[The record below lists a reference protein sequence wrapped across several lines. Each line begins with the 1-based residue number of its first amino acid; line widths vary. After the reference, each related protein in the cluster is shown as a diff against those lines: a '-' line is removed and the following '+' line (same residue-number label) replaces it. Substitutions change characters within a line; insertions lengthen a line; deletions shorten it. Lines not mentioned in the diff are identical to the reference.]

1 MTVPSAA
8 GCNEPASTVDD
19 VLTFLLLCI
28 GISAGDFKSD
38 CQKWWSKATRLAMSL
53 ELNIEDIEKRNNSLA
68 STRHQSSP
76 SLMSLEAREERRR
89 VFWYLYS
96 LDRHL
101 ALSSNRTLQIPDS
114 MCEVY
119 GKCSHAGAFP

>member
-1 MTVPSAA
+1 
-8 GCNEPASTVDD
+8 
-19 VLTFLLLCI
+19 
-28 GISAGDFKSD
+28 
-38 CQKWWSKATRLAMSL
+38 MSL
-53 ELNIEDIEKRNNSLA
+53 RLNIEDVENDNNSLD
-68 STRHQSSP
+68 STRHHQSSQSP
-76 SLMSLEAREERRR
+76 MSLEAKEERRR

-119 GKCSHAGAFP
+119 GKCSQPVIIPNHLNANNHTSSSS